1 MRVLYLSAA
10 LLATVPAPF
19 FSEPSHGHEEKAIEH
34 YDGHAAA
41 MGEPG
46 DPKARNI
53 RTIEIAMTDQM
64 RFKPAQ
70 INLAK
75 GQTVKFVVKNT
86 GEVKHEFV
94 LGTEDELTKHA
105 AAMEK
110 FPEMEHDDPNAVSVE
125 PGKTAELIW
134 RFTKAGA
141 WEIGFACLLPGH
153 FGGGMKGKIS
163 VR

>member
-1 MRVLYLSAA
+1 MRVIYLFASVLAA
-10 LLATVPAPF
+10 VPTLF
-19 FSEPSHGHEEKAIEH
+19 FAEPSHSHDEKAIEH
-34 YDGHAAA
+34 YDGHAADL
-41 MGEPG
+41 GEPG

-70 INLAK
+70 INISK

-105 AAMEK
+105 AVMEK

-125 PGKTAELIW
+125 PGKTAQFVW
-134 RFTKAGA
+134 RFTKAGT
-141 WEIGFACLLPGH
+141 WDIGFACLLPGH
-153 FGGGMKGKIS
+153 FGSGMKGKIT

>member
-1 MRVLYLSAA
+1 MRITYFFATILAVLPAHAFAGPGHDDAKKAA
-10 LLATVPAPF
+10 
-19 FSEPSHGHEEKAIEH
+19 H

-46 DPKARNI
+46 DPKARTI

-70 INLAK
+70 INVAK

-86 GEVKHEFV
+86 GELKHEFV
-94 LGTEDELTKHA
+94 LGTGDELTKHA
-105 AAMEK
+105 AVMEK
-110 FPEMEHDDPNAVSVE
+110 FPEMEHDDPNSVSVE

-134 RFTKAGA
+134 RFTKAGT

>member
-1 MRVLYLSAA
+1 MRLPYLFAA
-10 LLATVPAPF
+10 ILTIIPAQSF
-19 FSEPSHGHEEKAIEH
+19 ADAGHDHGQKGPA

-46 DPKARNI
+46 DPKARGI
-53 RTIEIAMTDQM
+53 RTMEIVMTDQM

-70 INLAK
+70 LNIGK
-75 GQTVKFVVKNT
+75 GQTVKFVVKNM
-86 GEVKHEFV
+86 GETKHEFV

-105 AAMEK
+105 AEMEK

-125 PGKTAELIW
+125 PGNTAELVW
-134 RFTKAGA
+134 KFSKAGT
-141 WEIGFACLLPGH
+141 WEIGYGCLLPGH
-153 FGGGMKGKIS
+153 FSGGMKGKIA